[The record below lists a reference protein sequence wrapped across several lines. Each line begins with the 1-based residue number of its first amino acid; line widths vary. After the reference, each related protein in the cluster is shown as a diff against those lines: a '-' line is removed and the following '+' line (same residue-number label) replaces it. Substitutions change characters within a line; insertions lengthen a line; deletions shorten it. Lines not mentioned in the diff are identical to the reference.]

1 MAHSFA
7 NRAALLVARDA
18 WCSNPTTAASTY
30 GQISTWDVSA
40 VDDFSYVFC
49 SASAPANISG
59 SYFSSCNAACSSFN
73 DDISGW
79 DTSHG
84 TTFESAFRGAQFFNR
99 PLNWDTSRATS
110 LANTFRYAA
119 AFNQPLAWNTSRVTD
134 MHSTFRGAAAFDQP
148 LAWDTSQAT
157 SLDDTFTGTS
167 SLGQCNRALI
177 AFTFSA
183 SPAFRSSSW
192 SSWSQDTTAG
202 CSPSPPPSPPP
213 PFPPTSPPYEPP
225 PPSTPPLPP
234 RPPPEERPMNFVER
248 RTVQIVAWTAIGIF
262 SAIFVF
268 MLGSW
273 LLQQLMTRLAIATKV
288 TPVHGVGRSNS
299 LSSLGES
306 SLASA
311 SMSRSSPGGGGA
323 VPTWGS

>member
-1 MAHSFA
+1 MTLWRRRGRSGP
-7 NRAALLVARDA
+7 RDA
-18 WCSNPTTAASTY
+18 RSPLNSSRPVIHHVLYRRWPIPSPTEPRCSWRATRGAATRRRRLPPTARFPHGTSRRST
-30 GQISTWDVSA
+30 TLPRL
-40 VDDFSYVFC
+40 C

-99 PLNWDTSRATS
+99 PLNWDTSRHEPRQHLPIRGRLQPAARMEY
-110 LANTFRYAA
+110 LARHGHA
-119 AFNQPLAWNTSRVTD
+119 LD
-134 MHSTFRGAAAFDQP
+134 IRGAAAFDQP

-225 PPSTPPLPP
+225 PPSTPPP
-234 RPPPEERPMNFVER
+234 RHGRRPKSVR
-248 RTVQIVAWTAIGIF
+248 
-262 SAIFVF
+262 
-268 MLGSW
+268 
-273 LLQQLMTRLAIATKV
+273 
-288 TPVHGVGRSNS
+288 
-299 LSSLGES
+299 
-306 SLASA
+306 
-311 SMSRSSPGGGGA
+311 
-323 VPTWGS
+323 